1 VNGEKMVKIIA
12 ITGKNNMSDTDRDT
26 DERRRYDRK
35 GRYRRGEL
43 LQGWIN
49 DTLER
54 SFVYSRET

>member
-1 VNGEKMVKIIA
+1 
-12 ITGKNNMSDTDRDT
+12 MSDTDRDT
-26 DERRRYDRK
+26 DERRYDRE

-54 SFVYSRET
+54 SFVYSTKT